1 GNRSLVTPRY
11 DRVTSYRQIEV
22 AKRCSRVTN
31 SPDMLAV
38 ADGACAPDVRSRRRG
53 RSAGHGYRGRHC
65 GWRPDRLGYRVA
77 RIWPPRRGGRRRA
90 AGHLR
95 GLPPLREVALMPSAM
110 FNPRPEPNHLLPALA
125 GGIVLVIA
133 LPVFLVA
140 GWPIGGWALATVL
153 YVAVHA
159 LDLVVTRLGN
169 GAKVFG
175 VLFKA
180 LGLLVVLLATAAS
193 DKDLA
198 ISAVLTYALAYTAE
212 FGLS

>member
-1 GNRSLVTPRY
+1 
-11 DRVTSYRQIEV
+11 
-22 AKRCSRVTN
+22 
-31 SPDMLAV
+31 
-38 ADGACAPDVRSRRRG
+38 
-53 RSAGHGYRGRHC
+53 
-65 GWRPDRLGYRVA
+65 
-77 RIWPPRRGGRRRA
+77 
-90 AGHLR
+90 
-95 GLPPLREVALMPSAM
+95 M

-125 GGIVLVIA
+125 GGIVLLIA

-212 FGLS
+212 FGLSLASYYGREPIGK